1 MAYSVNVLHDA
12 ISRFSEA
19 YPGVQSD
26 AVADIVRS
34 AVTLMN
40 DDILAMQQSLF
51 TEVAELGHAVMSA
64 RDEIARLRREQDF
77 GESPIPDATDELDA
91 IVEHTASATET
102 ILDACEQIDALAE
115 TMSERE
121 AAALQDLT
129 IRIFEACSFQD
140 ITGQRISKVVA
151 ALKMVESRI
160 DRIVGTYAPGTR
172 LAGPAIVDPAKDPLL
187 NGPQAP
193 HAAMDQAEIDRLL
206 TF

>member
-1 MAYSVNVLHDA
+1 MTFSVNALHDA
-12 ISRFSEA
+12 VVRFSEA
-19 YPGVQSD
+19 NPGVESD
-26 AVADIVRS
+26 AVAEIVRS

-40 DDILAMQQSLF
+40 DDILAMQKSLF

-64 RDEIARLRREQDF
+64 RDEIARLRRQQDF
-77 GESPIPDATDELDA
+77 GENPIPDATDELDA

-102 ILDACEQIDALAE
+102 ILDCCEQIDALAE
-115 TMSERE
+115 TMGERE

-160 DRIVGTYAPGTR
+160 ERIVGTYAPGTM
-172 LAGPAIVDPAKDPLL
+172 LAVAALDEPARDPLL